1 MILCFLQGKMYEK
14 CVEFFKILAK
24 FFKRATLQK
33 RITAK
38 QISRMRI
45 CAYDGEIKIIKS
57 NLDAKLAVQEI
68 LKETVVGF
76 DTESRPAFKKGEYY
90 PPSIVQIACK
100 DKVYIFQLDNTGV
113 VDPIIPIFECPE
125 ITKVGAAVSNDVKN
139 LQKLESFEANGF
151 YDLGIFSKILHIPY
165 TGLKNLSAIF
175 LRVRISK
182 SERLTD
188 WKAGSLTED
197 QVRYAAT
204 DAWVSRAIFIKMLEY
219 L

>member
-1 MILCFLQGKMYEK
+1 MYEK

-45 CAYDGEIKIIKS
+45 CAYDGEIEIIKS
-57 NLDAKLAVQEI
+57 ELNAKLAVQEI
-68 LKETVVGF
+68 LKESVVGF

-90 PPSIVQIACK
+90 PPSVIQIACK
-100 DKVYIFQLDNTGV
+100 DKVYIFQLDCIGRLA
-113 VDPIIPIFECPE
+113 PIIPVFERPE
-125 ITKVGAAVSNDVKN
+125 ITKVGAAISNDVKN
-139 LQKLESFEANGF
+139 LQKLENFDASGF
-151 YDLGIFSKILHIPY
+151 YDLGIFSKMLCIPY
-165 TGLKNLSAIF
+165 TGLKNLAAIF

>member
-1 MILCFLQGKMYEK
+1 MYEK
-14 CVEFFKILAK
+14 CVGFFKILAK

-38 QISRMRI
+38 QISRMRN

-57 NLDAKLAVQEI
+57 CLDAKFAVQEI

-76 DTESRPAFKKGEYY
+76 DTESKPAFKKGEYY
-90 PPSIVQIACK
+90 PPSVIQIACK
-100 DKVYIFQLDNTGV
+100 DKVYIFQLDCIGRLS
-113 VDPIIPIFECPE
+113 PIIPVFECPE
-125 ITKVGAAVSNDVKN
+125 ITKVGAAISNDVKN
-139 LQKLESFEANGF
+139 LQKLENFEASGF
-151 YDLGIFSKILHIPY
+151 YDLGTFSKMLRIPY
-165 TGLKNLSAIF
+165 TGLRNLAAIF

-188 WKAGSLTED
+188 WKARSFTQD